1 MCNSPYPDRRSQAAA
16 WFRAAVLALGMFGL
30 AHLAAAQA
38 PAAKPA
44 ASKPVAAAA
53 APSPG
58 VAASAAKPA
67 AAAASAPKAAASAAP
82 TGATQAVQAAL
93 TMSPVAA
100 LVKVPD
106 GRLLA
111 PDIARIVSRGELVVA
126 MLGVDTP
133 PFFYEKNGELVGLEV
148 DLAKAI
154 GKELGVNVRFNRTAK
169 TFNAVVDT
177 IARGEADIA
186 VSKLSRTLARAQVI
200 SFSQPYLSLN
210 HALILNRVK
219 FAQFARDRALP
230 EVIRGFTGTVGVI
243 GKSSFADYAKRN
255 FPNAK
260 IQEYPGWGDVL
271 KALER
276 GEIIGAY
283 RDEFEVKR
291 ILKIDP
297 TASLVLRTVTD
308 LEDTLGIAVSISD
321 PVLLAFINEFLVQR
335 SDKLTTSKVL
345 AAIEK

>member
-1 MCNSPYPDRRSQAAA
+1 MRFNFHPDHRAKAASWLRAAA
-16 WFRAAVLALGMFGL
+16 LVLCACGFAGQ
-30 AHLAAAQA
+30 AAAQA
-38 PAAKPA
+38 PKAPAAKA
-44 ASKPVAAAA
+44 AAVAAP
-53 APSPG
+53 AP
-58 VAASAAKPA
+58 AASAANQAVSA
-67 AAAASAPKAAASAAP
+67 ALNLSSAP
-82 TGATQAVQAAL
+82 
-93 TMSPVAA
+93 A

-111 PDIARIVSRGELVVA
+111 PDIARIVTRGELVVA

-133 PFFYEKNGELVGLEV
+133 PFFYEKKGELVGLEV

-154 GKELGVNVRFNRTAK
+154 AKELGVNVRFNRTAK

-230 EVIRGFTGTVGVI
+230 DVIRGFSGSVGVI
-243 GKSSFADYAKRN
+243 AKSSFADYAKRN

-260 IQEYPGWGDVL
+260 IIEYPGWGDVL
-271 KALER
+271 KALDK
-276 GEIIGAY
+276 GEVIGAY

-291 ILKIDP
+291 ILKTDP
-297 TASLVLRTVTD
+297 TASLVLRTVTFKD
-308 LEDTLGIAVSISD
+308 LEDTLGIAVGIND
-321 PVLLAFINEFLVQR
+321 PVLLAFINEFLAQR
-335 SDKLTTSKVL
+335 SDKLTINKVL
-345 AAIEK
+345 AALEK

>member
-1 MCNSPYPDRRSQAAA
+1 MQSNLHSDTRARAMRWLRRAS
-16 WFRAAVLALGMFGL
+16 LALCAIGFA
-30 AHLAAAQA
+30 AHAAAQA
-38 PAAKPA
+38 PKAPAPA
-44 ASKPVAAAA
+44 AP
-53 APSPG
+53 
-58 VAASAAKPA
+58 ASGA
-67 AAAASAPKAAASAAP
+67 
-82 TGATQAVQAAL
+82 ATQAVTTAL
-93 TMSPVAA
+93 AIPASAS
-100 LVKVPD
+100 LVKVAD

-111 PDIARIVSRGELVVA
+111 PDIARIVTRGELVVA

-133 PFFYEKNGELVGLEV
+133 PFFYEKKGELMGLEV

-154 GKELGVNVRFNRTAK
+154 GKELGVNVRFNRTPK

-186 VSKLSRTLARAQVI
+186 VSKLSRTLARTQVI

-230 EVIRGFTGTVGVI
+230 DVIRGFNGTVGVI
-243 GKSSFADYAKRN
+243 AKSSFADYAKRN

-260 IQEYPGWGDVL
+260 VVEYPGWGEVL
-271 KALER
+271 KALDK
-276 GEIIGAY
+276 GEVIGAY

-297 TASLVLRTVTD
+297 TASLVLRTVTFKD
-308 LEDTLGIAVSISD
+308 LEDTLGIAVGIND
-321 PVLLAFINEFLVQR
+321 PVLLAFINEFLAQR
-335 SDKLTTSKVL
+335 SDKLTTNKVL
-345 AAIEK
+345 AAVEKNVAAGKQ

>member
-1 MCNSPYPDRRSQAAA
+1 MNWDSPMRFHFHPDPRTKAASWLRAAALALCACAVAGQGIAQTPKTAATGAPAKTAAVPAAPAPTAAASQA
-16 WFRAAVLALGMFGL
+16 
-30 AHLAAAQA
+30 
-38 PAAKPA
+38 
-44 ASKPVAAAA
+44 VAAALA
-53 APSPG
+53 ISPAP
-58 VAASAAKPA
+58 
-67 AAAASAPKAAASAAP
+67 
-82 TGATQAVQAAL
+82 
-93 TMSPVAA
+93 A

-111 PDIARIVSRGELVVA
+111 PDIARIVGRGELVVA

-133 PFFYEKNGELVGLEV
+133 PFFYEKKGELMGLEV

-154 GKELGVNVRFNRTAK
+154 AKELGVNVRFNRTPK

-186 VSKLSRTLARAQVI
+186 ISKLSRTLARAQVI

-230 EVIRGFTGTVGVI
+230 DVIRGFGGSVGVI
-243 GKSSFADYAKRN
+243 AKSSFADYAKRN

-260 IQEYPGWGDVL
+260 VVEYPGWGDVL
-271 KALER
+271 KALDK
-276 GEIIGAY
+276 GDVIGAY

-291 ILKIDP
+291 ILKSDP
-297 TASLVLRTVTD
+297 TASLVLRTVTFKD
-308 LEDTLGIAVSISD
+308 LEDTLGIAVGIGD
-321 PVLLAFINEFLVQR
+321 PVLLAFVNEFLAQR
-335 SDKLTTSKVL
+335 SDKLTINKVL
-345 AAIEK
+345 AATEK